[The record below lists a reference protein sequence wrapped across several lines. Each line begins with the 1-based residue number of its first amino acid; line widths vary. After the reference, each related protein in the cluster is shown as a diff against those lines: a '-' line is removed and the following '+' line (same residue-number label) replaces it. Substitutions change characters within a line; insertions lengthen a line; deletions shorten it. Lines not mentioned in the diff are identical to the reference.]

1 MTRDLIARAAAAQAA
16 ADADKTPRCKWCG
29 ATDQE
34 TTLTL
39 AIYSRIGRV
48 LECEN
53 ASQCHARFEANGG
66 VLPVQGSTDTGDLPE
81 SPEAPGTD
89 ALDADDHLLMVEI
102 IDALLALHDSGAIPV
117 DLKPETRLGIKNL
130 RAKIRAAL

>member
-1 MTRDLIARAAAAQAA
+1 MTRARAAAAQAA

-39 AIYSRIGRV
+39 AV

-66 VLPVQGSTDTGDLPE
+66 VLPSQGSTDTGDLSE
-81 SPEAPGTD
+81 SREAPGTD
-89 ALDADDHLLMVEI
+89 ALDADDQLLMVEI

-130 RAKIRAAL
+130 RAKIRATL